1 MSAYLL
7 RRLVGA
13 VPTLL
18 IVSIIVFL
26 IARLAPGDPATQ
38 MLGSNATQAELE
50 AARTALGLNLPLPVQ
65 YLAWLRH
72 TLVGDLGVSFTSNQ
86 PVWTMIME
94 RLPRTASLT
103 LVSVLISVIIGIPL
117 GVHAAI
123 HRGTFRDQAA
133 MGISLLGLSIPDFV
147 TGLLLIIVFSVNLG
161 WLPAMGY
168 ADFMDGPASWLSY
181 LLMPSLSLGLL
192 MAAITARMARSSV
205 LDVLPRDYVVA
216 ARAKGMGPATVLYR
230 HVLMNAMIPVVTV
243 IGINVGAVFRGAVII
258 ESLFSIPGVGRLMIN
273 GIENRDYPVIQGC
286 LLVIVFLYILINIGV
301 DLLYAW
307 LNPRVRYA

>member
-1 MSAYLL
+1 MSAYLV
-7 RRLVGA
+7 RRFAGA
-13 VPTLL
+13 IPTLL
-18 IVSIIVFL
+18 IVSVIIFL
-26 IARLAPGDPATQ
+26 IARLAPGDPAAQ

-50 AARTALGLNLPLPVQ
+50 AARIALGLHLPLPVQ
-65 YLAWLRH
+65 YLTWLRH
-72 TLVGDLGVSFTSNQ
+72 TVTGDLGLSFTSNQ
-86 PVWTMIME
+86 PVLDMILE
-94 RLPRTASLT
+94 RLPRTVSLT
-103 LVSVLISVIIGIPL
+103 FVSVLMSVLIGVPL

-123 HRGTFRDQAA
+123 HRGTWRDQAA
-133 MGISLLGLSIPDFV
+133 MGVSLLGLSIPDFV
-147 TGLLLIIVFSVNLG
+147 TGLLLIILFSVHLG

-168 ADFMDGPASWLSY
+168 APIANGPGQWLRY

-216 ARAKGMGPATVLYR
+216 ARAKGMGPAAVLYR

-243 IGINVGAVFRGAVII
+243 IGLNVGAVFRGAVII

-286 LLVIVFLYILINIGV
+286 ILVIVFLYILINIVV